1 MTTPVGR
8 SVLVYGCAFAV
19 AGATPFVLL
28 PFLTQR
34 LAPAEFGV
42 VASFLMFV
50 ALLANLTGLSVHGF
64 ASVRYFKEERATL
77 AAMVADAT
85 ALLLIS
91 HALAA
96 LGVLLLLPL
105 LQRTLGLPLEQLL
118 LGVAAALVLNVNVL
132 WLALFQSSQQPLR
145 YLKARLLQAGLEIG
159 LCVALVLA
167 VAAVAV
173 ARTGSYAV
181 AIAAR
186 AVLGAWWCRRQ
197 GLVAGWPGRGHW
209 RALLRFGL
217 PLLPHLVAGTAI
229 VHLDRLV
236 VSTQLGPQSLGLYMS
251 ALQLGMVMVLLVEP
265 LHKALAPW
273 LFAQLAKNDDA
284 VRRMVVKR
292 TYALFAGLA
301 ALGAVFALAAVA
313 AFDRLV
319 GPAYLEAR
327 ALVPWMVAGFVLQGL
342 YYGVVNYLFYAERT
356 GRLSMATGTAAV
368 VGAAVAWTLTSAFGL
383 TGAAMSFV
391 VNNAMLLTLVWAMA
405 ARAVPMPWWPWGGAR
420 SSDGA

>member
-1 MTTPVGR
+1 VTTPVGR

-91 HALAA
+91 HAL
-96 LGVLLLLPL
+96 
-105 LQRTLGLPLEQLL
+105 
-118 LGVAAALVLNVNVL
+118 
-132 WLALFQSSQQPLR
+132 FQSSQQPLR

-181 AIAAR
+181 AIAAS